1 MADEH
6 LYEDAL
12 KYIEE
17 KLLILFGYREK
28 ANTYQK
34 LHNLFSINEIKKK
47 NNLCFFNQKRCFL

>member
-6 LYEDAL
+6 LCEDAL

-17 KLLILFGYREK
+17 KLLVLFGYREK

-34 LHNLFSINEIKKK
+34 LHNSFTSL
-47 NNLCFFNQKRCFL
+47 